1 MGKSAIQSLK
11 RRLHPLRRMLALA
24 LGMGVW
30 AVCTS
35 ATEMPPPT
43 LSPQTVA
50 MGTFYNGARVQV
62 EGTAPADSEIL
73 IVVRGAEKDE
83 FFNRKGRV
91 GLIWLNV
98 DRIHIQRAPSVFLR
112 FSSADVNSLLD
123 RASLDQ
129 YELDE
134 SAIKNRLRCLCH
146 CKCSL
151 VGAHTQTSGARD
163 SHPDAA
169 YAELLRTSFLRLK
182 EREGSYRLLP
192 GTVSLSNLAG
202 SGTKYALNFLWP
214 QKAAPGNYQVEVYA
228 CCNGKVIAQSSQ
240 TLQVAEVGFP
250 AYMATL
256 ASERPWFYGAV
267 AVLVAMVAG
276 FGTDALT
283 TLIRNRRKRKAPA
296 AAGIP
301 LPEKTEPASELTPA
315 DSPKKEEKEEVRRT

>member
-1 MGKSAIQSLK
+1 MGESAMQSLK
-11 RRLHPLRRMLALA
+11 QKPRQLRRMLALVI
-24 LGMGVW
+24 GVGLCFI
-30 AVCTS
+30 CTS

-50 MGTFYNGARVQV
+50 MGTFYNGVRVQV
-62 EGTAPADSEIL
+62 EGTAPADSQIL

-91 GLIWLNV
+91 GVIWLNV

-123 RASLDQ
+123 HASLDQ

-134 SAIKNRLRCLCH
+134 SAIKSRLHCLCH
-146 CKCSL
+146 CKCNL

-163 SHPDAA
+163 SQPDPA
-169 YAELLRTSFLRLK
+169 YAELLRANFLRLK
-182 EREGSYRLLP
+182 EREGSYRTFP
-192 GTVSLSNLAG
+192 GTVSLSNLAE

-214 QKAAPGNYQVEVYA
+214 RRAAPGKYQVEVYA
-228 CCNGKVIAQSSQ
+228 CCNGKVIARSSQ

-250 AYMATL
+250 AYMASL
-256 ASERPWFYGAV
+256 ASGRPWLYGAI

-283 TLIRNRRKRKAPA
+283 TWIRNRRKRVAPA
-296 AAGIP
+296 AAGVP
-301 LPEKTEPASELTPA
+301 LPEKAERASELTPA
-315 DSPKKEEKEEVRRT
+315 DSHQKEEKEEAPRR